1 MSTDILLFWIPHRA
15 GYCPLVR
22 DDMQNIVD
30 KTSEW
35 LNSQRERWVLW
46 LPIGLSLGMLA
57 YFGLPFE
64 PDARSLFGLPCLLVW
79 WRWLVRRGSS
89 WRWAMLA
96 IMILAIGFASAKFF
110 TDRQPHRLLEKD
122 IKFATMTGQLIEVAD
137 VVGGLRLTLDHVSIE
152 GLAPEQTP
160 TRVRVS
166 LRGTGHKA
174 ITGQWVRLR
183 GGLMPPTGPVM
194 PGAFN
199 FARFFYFRGIGA
211 VGYVIPPVTSIQAA
225 PAAFFDDMELALT
238 AFRERLS
245 ARIRAPLKPVEGAIA
260 AALMTGDRAAIP
272 DNINNA
278 MRDAN
283 LSHILSISGLHMV
296 MMSGIIFFTMRLLLV
311 LNPLTQ
317 HGFHNKKIAAIA
329 ALIVTGLYLLV
340 SGLPASAV
348 RAYIMVV
355 LVLGAIIFDREVMP
369 LRSLAWAAIALLLFN
384 PSYVLEP
391 GFQLSFFATAG
402 LIAWY
407 EHVRVAADRALLSEH
422 YVRRMLIYIGGVLTT
437 SFVAEAITAPFILYH
452 FNSIT
457 LYGAL
462 ANLLV
467 EPLSGFVIMPSMIV
481 AFLAMPFGL
490 EEWPLDAMQWGI
502 SGMVWVAQMVSD
514 IPYARSFFP
523 ALTDAGMVLAMLG
536 WCWMM
541 IWHERGRWLGVA
553 LVFIGISSMMWAHM
567 PDLLISRDGKQIAA
581 RVDGELVAIQGR
593 RMSFVPQQWAN
604 GYGMKELNYIP
615 KNHPDFKCDALGCV
629 AHVKGKV
636 IAIPKTDEALLEDC
650 NKADVVLMPY
660 ALGRRNCKADV
671 VIDARM
677 RDAKGGHW
685 LWLDNDGHIRV
696 GNTVQAQGARAW
708 NITPPRLF

>member
-1 MSTDILLFWIPHRA
+1 MMNTILNLSA
-15 GYCPLVR
+15 G
-22 DDMQNIVD
+22 
-30 KTSEW
+30 W

-46 LPIGLSLGMLA
+46 LPIGLCLGMLA
-57 YFGLPFE
+57 YFALPFE

-79 WRWLVRRGSS
+79 WRWLARRGSV

-96 IMILAIGFASAKFF
+96 IMIVALGFASAKFF

-122 IKFATMTGQLIEVAD
+122 LKFATMSGQLIEVAD

-152 GLAPEQTP
+152 GLELAQTP
-160 TRVRVS
+160 RRVRVS
-166 LRGTGHKA
+166 LRGTGHQA
-174 ITGQWVRLR
+174 ITGQWVTLR

-211 VGYVIPPVTSIQAA
+211 VGYAIPPLKVIEAA
-225 PAAFFDDMELALT
+225 PESMWDDVELALT

-245 ARIRAPLKPVEGAIA
+245 ARIREPLKPVEGAIA

-272 DNINNA
+272 DDINEA
-278 MRDAN
+278 MRDSN

-296 MMSGIIFFTMRLLLV
+296 MMSGLIFFATRFLLV
-311 LNPLTQ
+311 FNPLTQ
-317 HGFHNKKIAAIA
+317 HGFHNKKIAAA
-329 ALIVTGLYLLV
+329 VALIVTGLYLLV

-355 LVLGAIIFDREVMP
+355 LVLGAIICDREVVPM
-369 LRSLAWAAIALLLFN
+369 RSLVWAAILLLLFN

-407 EHVRVAADRALLSEH
+407 ERVRAAADRALMREQH
-422 YVRRMLIYIGGVLTT
+422 VQRMLIYIGGVLTT
-437 SFVAEAITAPFILYH
+437 SFVAEAVTTPFILYH
-452 FNSIT
+452 FNSVT
-457 LYGAL
+457 FYGAV

-467 EPLSGFVIMPSMIV
+467 EPLNLIVIMPSMIV
-481 AFLAMPFGL
+481 AFFAMPFGL
-490 EEWPLDAMQWGI
+490 EAWPLYAMQAGI
-502 SGMVWVAQMVSD
+502 SGMVWVAQMVAD
-514 IPYARSFFP
+514 IPYARMFAP
-523 ALTDAGMVLAMLG
+523 ALTDAGMVLSMLG
-536 WCWMM
+536 WCWVM
-541 IWHERGRWLGVA
+541 IWHKRARWLGLL
-553 LVFIGISSMMWAHM
+553 LVGIGISSMLWVQL

-581 RVDGELVAIQGR
+581 RIEGELVALQGR
-593 RMSFVPQQWAN
+593 RLSFVPQQWAN
-604 GYGMKELNYIP
+604 GYGMNELNYIA

-650 NKADVVLMPY
+650 NKADVVLISFG
-660 ALGRRNCKADV
+660 LGRRKCYADV
-671 VIDARM
+671 MIDARA
-677 RDAKGGHW
+677 RERNGGHW
-685 LWLDNDGHIRV
+685 LWLENDGSIRI
-696 GNTVQAQGARAW
+696 GNTAQTQGSRPW
-708 NITPPRLF
+708 SVEK